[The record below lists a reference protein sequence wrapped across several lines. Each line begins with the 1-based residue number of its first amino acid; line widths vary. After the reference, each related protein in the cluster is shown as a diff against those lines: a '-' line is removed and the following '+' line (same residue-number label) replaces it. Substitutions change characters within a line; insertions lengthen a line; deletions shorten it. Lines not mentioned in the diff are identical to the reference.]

1 MLGRPLFDDPEFVSR
16 DLLPRNG
23 GINVGGPD
31 HVFGNLHVT
40 GFKVVSSQAALGVA
54 EGTAIAASA
63 LLELKSTTKG
73 LLIPRMTGT
82 QRDAISSPA
91 TGLVIYNTTTN
102 KLNFRAAS
110 AWEAVT
116 SA

>member
-1 MLGRPLFDDPEFVSR
+1 MLGRPIFDDEQFVSR

-23 GINVGGPD
+23 GINLGGPD
-31 HVFGNLHVT
+31 HVFNNLHVT

-54 EGTAIAASA
+54 EGTAIATTA

-73 LLIPRMTGT
+73 LLLPRMTGT
-82 QRDAISSPA
+82 QRDAISSPPA
-91 TGLVIYNTTTN
+91 GLVIFNTTTN
-102 KLNFRAAS
+102 KVNVRGAS

-116 SA
+116 SS